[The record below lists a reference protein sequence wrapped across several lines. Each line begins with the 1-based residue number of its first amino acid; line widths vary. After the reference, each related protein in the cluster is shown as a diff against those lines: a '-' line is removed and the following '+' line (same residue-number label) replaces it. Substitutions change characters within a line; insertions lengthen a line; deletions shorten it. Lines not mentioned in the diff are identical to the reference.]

1 MTWQI
6 AINASALGVAM
17 LNPMFSTVEHSGA
30 VIVSDFIDG
39 YLVTRRYYDYN
50 ITQALKKFRE
60 EFGYEEMKPTRE
72 QFDAVEA
79 VAVALSA
86 LTDLWDDN
94 LDTIYHQLEEE
105 TTRDLLTVSLDEMAS
120 AWGGFRYALGDL
132 TKTANQ

>member
-1 MTWQI
+1 MDAFVTTLCALHDLAKREGPRNSSRGSVYVVKPKMHGPDEVALTS
-6 AINASALGVAM
+6 AI
-17 LNPMFSTVEHSGA
+17 
-30 VIVSDFIDG
+30 
-39 YLVTRRYYDYN
+39 
-50 ITQALKKFRE
+50 
-60 EFGYEEMKPTRE
+60 
-72 QFDAVEA
+72 FDAVEA

-94 LDTIYHQLEEE
+94 LNAIYHQLEEE